1 MKVGAKYDFQNE
13 LMKDVQ
19 IQDHLNAKIK
29 NHDVIFKGI
38 AHDIVYKMK
47 NPNKPLPSDPLRN
60 YVRHYMDKQL
70 FEEPKEIDPYDY

>member
-1 MKVGAKYDFQNE
+1 
-13 LMKDVQ
+13 MKDVQ

-60 YVRHYMDKQL
+60 YVRHYMDK
-70 FEEPKEIDPYDY
+70 